1 MLLLMPGSVRNIT
14 ALFIN
19 PSFVDILGAFIMH
32 PSEPSRF
39 PEWAAI
45 APSVTKRV
53 LTTCPPESLFIA
65 TVCLRAEHHPYSAH
79 SAPAEGK
86 GTSVPLDF
94 CIIYLV
100 LKILIVAKR
109 HYKAVQ
115 YFPKLQSVHFDCV
128 AQICAFSI
136 SITVLRSEMLL
147 LVKYGCINWRTK
159 LLVAAISFMECA
171 IKSCHNQFVIS
182 ASFFSPQSFFLALF
196 TNQKVSLWNV
206 LV

>member
-19 PSFVDILGAFIMH
+19 PSFVDMLGAFIMH

-65 TVCLRAEHHPYSAH
+65 TVCLWAEHHPYSAH
-79 SAPAEGK
+79 SAQAEGK

-100 LKILIVAKR
+100 LKILIVAKKTLQSSTILPKAPVSAFR
-109 HYKAVQ
+109 LRCTNLCFQHLNNSALLWNAFIGKVWVYKLTYKA
-115 YFPKLQSVHFDCV
+115 
-128 AQICAFSI
+128 FS
-136 SITVLRSEMLL
+136 RCY
-147 LVKYGCINWRTK
+147 KFYGMCY
-159 LLVAAISFMECA
+159 
-171 IKSCHNQFVIS
+171 
-182 ASFFSPQSFFLALF
+182 
-196 TNQKVSLWNV
+196 
-206 LV
+206 